1 MKNIVLQHNMFLQ
14 NMAIVPNFNIKDDDR
29 EQVKTIRILIIF
41 LRIRSYKKVIR
52 RHVFISYNQKYN

>member
-52 RHVFISYNQKYN
+52 RHVFISYNQKCN